1 MKRDITENAPERR
14 RFLSGLGRVT
24 TLAAA
29 AAASPLM
36 ARRALAMNPGKDE
49 TKARYRLSDDVK
61 NFYRTNR
68 Y

>member
-1 MKRDITENAPERR
+1 MKRDSNQKAPERR
-14 RFLSGLGRVT
+14 SFLSVFGSVA

-36 ARRALAMNPGKDE
+36 ARRALAMNPGKAA
-49 TKARYRLSDDVK
+49 TKAQYRLSDDVK

>member
-1 MKRDITENAPERR
+1 MIRKRDEKPPERR
-14 RFLSGLGRVT
+14 DFLGMFGRVS
-24 TLAAA
+24 TLAVA
-29 AAASPLM
+29 AAASPLL
-36 ARRALAMNPGKDE
+36 ARRARAMNPGKAE